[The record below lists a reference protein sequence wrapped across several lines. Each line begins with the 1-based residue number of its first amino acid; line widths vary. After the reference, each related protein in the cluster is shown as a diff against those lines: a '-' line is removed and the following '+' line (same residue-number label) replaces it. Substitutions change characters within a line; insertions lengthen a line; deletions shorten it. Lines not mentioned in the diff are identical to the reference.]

1 LIKAD
6 KELRLRR
13 EAEAALQKREAFLQA
28 ITDNIQ
34 DMVTLVALDGRV
46 QYASP
51 AFERQLGYKPEA
63 LVGQQGFALM
73 HPEDVPVGQVLLET
87 AVREGYVAD
96 LIKFRARHADG
107 RYIWVEAS
115 AQFIN
120 DADGAVGIVT
130 VLRDVTAQQAAE
142 AQIRSQNEALVALH
156 AITLDILKHRELD
169 GLLQTLVRRATELL
183 DAPHAEMMLLEGDEL
198 VVQACV
204 PNLSSVV
211 GERVR
216 ADEAKLSWQAV
227 QTQQPAILDDYATWP
242 HHRAIYDNATPL
254 HAVADFPI
262 LNGPHCLGV
271 LAVGRHQPDY
281 PFSEQQIQTG
291 SLLAQLAAL
300 ALDNARLYTA
310 AQTELAERKQ
320 AEENLRQSN
329 AELFQRNDELD
340 AFAHTVA
347 HDLKNPL
354 ALIVGFG
361 ELLQERQGQLSSEET
376 SHIYQI
382 IVNSARKTNTIIEA
396 LLLLASTR
404 RQDIEMELLAVS
416 SVVTETLHRLADTLE
431 QAGVVV
437 EVIAPGTWPLVWGYA
452 PWVEEIL
459 VNYISNALKY
469 GGRPPHIILNAT
481 LQADGFVRF
490 SVRDNGPGLTPEQQ
504 KRLFRPFERLGA
516 TATPGTGLGLTIVNR
531 IAGKMGGR
539 AGLESA
545 IGQGSTFYFTLPNE
559 ALTPLQ
565 LRQHPADN
573 QVV

>member
-1 LIKAD
+1 
-6 KELRLRR
+6 
-13 EAEAALQKREAFLQA
+13 
-28 ITDNIQ
+28 
-34 DMVTLVALDGRV
+34 
-46 QYASP
+46 
-51 AFERQLGYKPEA
+51 
-63 LVGQQGFALM
+63 
-73 HPEDVPVGQVLLET
+73 
-87 AVREGYVAD
+87 
-96 LIKFRARHADG
+96 
-107 RYIWVEAS
+107 
-115 AQFIN
+115 
-120 DADGAVGIVT
+120 
-130 VLRDVTAQQAAE
+130 
-142 AQIRSQNEALVALH
+142 
-156 AITLDILKHRELD
+156 
-169 GLLQTLVRRATELL
+169 
-183 DAPHAEMMLLEGDEL
+183 
-198 VVQACV
+198 
-204 PNLSSVV
+204 
-211 GERVR
+211 
-216 ADEAKLSWQAV
+216 
-227 QTQQPAILDDYATWP
+227 
-242 HHRAIYDNATPL
+242 
-254 HAVADFPI
+254 
-262 LNGPHCLGV
+262 
-271 LAVGRHQPDY
+271 
-281 PFSEQQIQTG
+281 
-291 SLLAQLAAL
+291 
-300 ALDNARLYTA
+300 
-310 AQTELAERKQ
+310 
-320 AEENLRQSN
+320 
-329 AELFQRNDELD
+329 
-340 AFAHTVA
+340 
-347 HDLKNPL
+347 
-354 ALIVGFG
+354 
-361 ELLQERQGQLSSEET
+361 LQERQGQLSSEET